1 MRVTNGAIL
10 KMIYGEGVELL
21 GEKKKQ
27 RWVRSVGT
35 SQRLAVPNSIQIQII
50 LEHFG
55 GLA

>member
-1 MRVTNGAIL
+1 MRVTNGDVL

-21 GEKKKQ
+21 GEKRKQ
-27 RWVRSVGT
+27 QRVRSVGT
-35 SQRLAVPNSIQIQII
+35 SQCLAVPNSIQIQII